1 MEENAESSLMEILT
15 FVLAGEIYGICV
27 GNIKEVLGLPR
38 ITRVPR
44 MPDFMNGVINLR
56 GNVIPVLDLR
66 LKFGL
71 GKTETTKD
79 TSIIVTEI
87 SDASDEEGGRYTIG
101 IFSDEVLE
109 VVTLERDQILPPP
122 KIGVAIDTE
131 FIVGMGKSGSDFII
145 ILDIDRLLSV
155 RELSGADILPVGEA
169 NA

>member
-1 MEENAESSLMEILT
+1 MEENAGSSLMEILT
-15 FVLAGEIYGICV
+15 FVLAGETYGVCV
-27 GNIKEVLGLPR
+27 GNIKEVLGVPR

-44 MPDFMNGVINLR
+44 MPEFMNGVINLR

-66 LKFGL
+66 MKFGL
-71 GKTETTKD
+71 GKTEMTKE
-79 TSIIVTEI
+79 TNVIVTEI
-87 SDASDEEGGRYTIG
+87 SDASDDEGGSYTIG

-109 VVTLERDQILPPP
+109 VVTLERDEILPPP

-131 FIVGMGKSGSDFII
+131 FIVGMGKSGNDFII

-155 RELSGADILPVGEA
+155 RELTGSEVLPIGEA

>member
-1 MEENAESSLMEILT
+1 MEDSAGRSVMEILT

-27 GNIKEVLGLPR
+27 GNIKEVLGVPR

-44 MPDFMNGVINLR
+44 MPEFMNGVVNLR

-66 LKFGL
+66 MKFSL
-71 GKTETTKD
+71 GKTEITKD

-87 SDASDEEGGRYTIG
+87 SDAFDEEGGHYTIG

-131 FIVGMGKSGSDFII
+131 FIVGMGKSGGDFII

-155 RELSGADILPVGEA
+155 RELSGVDAMPIGEA